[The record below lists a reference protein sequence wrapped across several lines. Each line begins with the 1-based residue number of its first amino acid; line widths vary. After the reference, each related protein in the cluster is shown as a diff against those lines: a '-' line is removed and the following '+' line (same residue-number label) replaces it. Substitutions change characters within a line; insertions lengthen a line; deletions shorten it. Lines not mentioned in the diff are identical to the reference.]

1 MKENIYE
8 CLTAILMQELF
19 ENGLFDIDEISKK
32 YTMDEETE
40 TVLKELYKEYYG
52 ED

>member
-8 CLTAILMQELF
+8 GLTAILMQELF
-19 ENGLFDIDEISKK
+19 ENGLFDISELVVK
-32 YTMDEETE
+32 YRLNANQTNA
-40 TVLKELYKEYYG
+40 LKELYDEYYG

>member
-8 CLTAILMQELF
+8 DLTAILMQELF
-19 ENGLFDIDEISKK
+19 ENGLFNIDELVVK
-32 YTMDEETE
+32 YTLDANQTNA
-40 TVLKELYKEYYG
+40 LKEVYDEYYS